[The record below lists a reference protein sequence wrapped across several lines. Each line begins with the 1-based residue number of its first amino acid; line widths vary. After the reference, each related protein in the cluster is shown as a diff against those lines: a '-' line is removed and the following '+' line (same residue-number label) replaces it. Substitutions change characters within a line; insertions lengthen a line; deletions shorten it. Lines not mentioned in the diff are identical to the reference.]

1 MADSP
6 NNIEKSYNKYIFKYV
21 CIQSGGNRSL
31 LKYLI
36 CCLLRNSTVATLS
49 PRPKTHHTSSKDTTG
64 VSPPYLISALM
75 TIRLRRQEKFM
86 M

>member
-21 CIQSGGNRSL
+21 CIQSFGNRSL

-36 CCLLRNSTVATLS
+36 CCLLREFYFSNAQPQRLS
-49 PRPKTHHTSSKDTTG
+49 PRPKTLF
-64 VSPPYLISALM
+64 VCCPAI
-75 TIRLRRQEKFM
+75 
-86 M
+86 

>member
-21 CIQSGGNRSL
+21 CIQSFGNRSL

-36 CCLLRNSTVATLS
+36 CCLLREFYFSNAQ
-49 PRPKTHHTSSKDTTG
+49 PQ
-64 VSPPYLISALM
+64 A
-75 TIRLRRQEKFM
+75 
-86 M
+86 

>member
-6 NNIEKSYNKYIFKYV
+6 NNIEKSYNKYIFKNV

-36 CCLLRNSTVATLS
+36 CCLLRQFYFSNAQ
-49 PRPKTHHTSSKDTTG
+49 PQ
-64 VSPPYLISALM
+64 A
-75 TIRLRRQEKFM
+75 
-86 M
+86 

>member
-21 CIQSGGNRSL
+21 CIQSCGNRSL

-36 CCLLRNSTVATLS
+36 SCLRLKPITHD
-49 PRPKTHHTSSKDTTG
+49 PR
-64 VSPPYLISALM
+64 ISLAF
-75 TIRLRRQEKFM
+75 RRPM
-86 M
+86 LLAP